1 MNLHHI
7 LAATDESEAGRQAVR
22 SAMDLARRA
31 RARVTVM
38 RAVPV
43 VAMTVAAG
51 AADAYDL
58 ARIEEE
64 RVAIQRL
71 QQWIGSDLPAE
82 GEAPSVELAIAFGV
96 PGIEICRLAD
106 QREADLVVL
115 GRKQR
120 SQLARLLLGDT
131 AEAVARRSRVP
142 CLFVPP
148 NSGPLRR
155 MLVALDGS
163 DRGMVVLKEAC
174 GFARGAGTSLQVV
187 TVEAG
192 PADEPAALTSTL
204 TVARNARLESQVQTL
219 LTQEA
224 MAGVVPAVEVRR
236 GVIVEQ
242 ILSAVH
248 ASSPDVLVIGYHRGG
263 PPGIIEASGTARHL
277 AHTAPCAVL
286 TIPL

>member
-22 SAMDLARRA
+22 SAIDLALRA
-31 RARVTVM
+31 RARVSVM

-43 VAMTVAAG
+43 AAMTVAAG

-58 ARIEEE
+58 SRIEEE

-71 QQWIGSDLPAE
+71 QQWIGSDLPAQ
-82 GEAPSVELAIAFGV
+82 GEAPPVELATAFGV

-106 QREADLVVL
+106 QRAADLVVL

-120 SQLARLLLGDT
+120 SQLVRLLLGDT

-148 NSGPLRR
+148 TSGPLRR

-163 DRGMVVLKEAC
+163 ERGRVVLKEAC
-174 GFARGAGTSLQVV
+174 GFARGTGASLQVV
-187 TVEAG
+187 TVEPG
-192 PADEPAALTSTL
+192 PADEAAALTL
-204 TVARNARLESQVQTL
+204 TRPVARNARLDNQVQAL
-219 LTQEA
+219 LTREA
-224 MAGVVPAVEVRR
+224 VAGDVPAVEVRR
-236 GVIVEQ
+236 GAIVDQ

-248 ASSPDVLVIGYHRGG
+248 ASGPDVLVIGYHRGG
-263 PPGIIEASGTARHL
+263 RPGIIKASGTARQL

>member
-1 MNLHHI
+1 MNLNHI

-22 SAMDLARRA
+22 SAIDLARHA

-58 ARIEEE
+58 SRIEED

-71 QQWIGSDLPAE
+71 QQWIGSDLPAQ
-82 GEAPSVELAIAFGV
+82 GEPPPVELATPFGV

-106 QREADLVVL
+106 QREVDLVVL

-120 SQLARLLLGDT
+120 SQLVRLLLGDT

-148 NSGPLRR
+148 TSGPLRR

-163 DRGMVVLKEAC
+163 ERGMVVFKEAC
-174 GFARGAGTSLQVV
+174 GFARGAGASLQVV

-192 PADEPAALTSTL
+192 PADEPAALASTL
-204 TVARNARLESQVQTL
+204 HVVQNTTLDSRVQALLAREAVA
-219 LTQEA
+219 
-224 MAGVVPAVEVRR
+224 GDVPAVEVRR
-236 GVIVEQ
+236 GAIVDQ

-248 ASSPDVLVIGYHRGG
+248 ASGPDVLVIGYHRGG
-263 PPGIIEASGTARHL
+263 PPGIVKASGTARQL

>member
-22 SAMDLARRA
+22 SAIDLALRA

-43 VAMTVAAG
+43 AAMTVAAG

-58 ARIEEE
+58 SRIEED

-71 QQWIGSDLPAE
+71 QQWIGSDLPAQ
-82 GEAPSVELAIAFGV
+82 GEPPPVELATAFGV
-96 PGIEICRLAD
+96 PGIAICRLAD

-120 SQLARLLLGDT
+120 SQLVRLLFGDT

-148 NSGPLRR
+148 TSGPLRR

-163 DRGMVVLKEAC
+163 ERGMVVLKEAC
-174 GFARGAGTSLQVV
+174 GFARGAGASLQVV

-192 PADEPAALTSTL
+192 PADEPAVLASTL
-204 TVARNARLESQVQTL
+204 PVVRNTKLDSRVQALLAREAVA
-219 LTQEA
+219 
-224 MAGVVPAVEVRR
+224 GDVPAVEVRR
-236 GVIVEQ
+236 GGIVDH

-248 ASSPDVLVIGYHRGG
+248 ASGPDVLVIGYHRGG
-263 PPGIIEASGTARHL
+263 PPGIIKASGTARQL